1 MTETRIGVFICHC
14 GSNIGGVIDVPA
26 VIEFSKTLPNVV
38 YAEDNLY
45 TCSEG
50 GLSSIREKI
59 DQYKLNRVVV
69 SACTPRTHEPLF
81 KNNCEEAGL
90 NRYLFEFV
98 NIREH
103 CSWIH
108 MQSKEEATQK
118 AKELVRMGVAKAR
131 WLEPQEE
138 FEGSVYPASLIIGGG
153 ISGMTAA
160 LNLANQ
166 GYEVHLVEREK
177 ELGGLLKWVNKLFP
191 TNEDAEKLI
200 KPIIQNIHTHRY
212 IKLHMPAKIKDIKGY
227 IGDFNITITEN
238 GTDSNVK
245 VGTIIVATGAQELKP
260 EGMYNYGKMDN
271 VITQLELEGRLKAGT
286 RWIEDI
292 ENVAIINCVG
302 CRIPE
307 RAYCSRF
314 CCNTAIKNATIIKQ
328 ANPKI
333 RVLVLHRDLMAYGEF
348 EEYHRKAMEAGV
360 IFLRYTLDNAPV
372 IEGDKKPERIK
383 IYDELTGSRIDMH
396 CDMVVLTT
404 PLVSNIDNETVSKLL
419 KVPLGDGR
427 FFLEAHLKLRPVEF
441 ATDGIFICGSA
452 RWPVDISESV
462 SQAYA
467 AASKAAIPMSSGAVK
482 VEAITSFVNIDICA
496 GCGTCLQACPY
507 SAIEMLVI
515 NDKSKANVR
524 EAMCKGCGTCVAACP
539 NGAIQQKGCTDQQIL
554 SMISALA
561 GRI

>member
-1 MTETRIGVFICHC
+1 M
-14 GSNIGGVIDVPA
+14 
-26 VIEFSKTLPNVV
+26 
-38 YAEDNLY
+38 DNLY

-166 GYEVHLVEREK
+166 GYEVHHLEREK

-200 KPIIQNIHTHRY
+200 KPIIQNIHTHRH
-212 IKLHMPAKIKDIKGY
+212 ITLHMPAQIKDIKGY

-260 EGMYNYGKMDN
+260 EGMYNYGTMDN

-292 ENVAIINCVG
+292 
-302 CRIPE
+302 
-307 RAYCSRF
+307 
-314 CCNTAIKNATIIKQ
+314 
-328 ANPKI
+328 
-333 RVLVLHRDLMAYGEF
+333 
-348 EEYHRKAMEAGV
+348 
-360 IFLRYTLDNAPV
+360 
-372 IEGDKKPERIK
+372 
-383 IYDELTGSRIDMH
+383 
-396 CDMVVLTT
+396 
-404 PLVSNIDNETVSKLL
+404 
-419 KVPLGDGR
+419 
-427 FFLEAHLKLRPVEF
+427 
-441 ATDGIFICGSA
+441 
-452 RWPVDISESV
+452 
-462 SQAYA
+462 
-467 AASKAAIPMSSGAVK
+467 
-482 VEAITSFVNIDICA
+482 
-496 GCGTCLQACPY
+496 
-507 SAIEMLVI
+507 
-515 NDKSKANVR
+515 
-524 EAMCKGCGTCVAACP
+524 
-539 NGAIQQKGCTDQQIL
+539 
-554 SMISALA
+554 
-561 GRI
+561 